1 MSAQPTYPFN
11 CESCG
16 RIFEVANPRPDQV
29 PSAIRTNFQDCATA
43 RIEIIETRC
52 PHCSADVGLE
62 FEYRQHACDHD
73 TPTPD
78 PREGKPPRVCRE

>member
-1 MSAQPTYPFN
+1 MSAQPTYSFN

-29 PSAIRTNFQDCATA
+29 PSAIRIVVHDSPTPRF
-43 RIEIIETRC
+43 EIVDMHC
-52 PHCSADVGLE
+52 PHCSAYVGLE
-62 FEYRQHACDHD
+62 FEYRQHACEHD

-78 PREGKPPRVCRE
+78 PRGGKPPRVCRE